1 MAFVV
6 TYHSLAKNNI
16 RNLYGG
22 LPEQIKLRTMVPPSA
37 MTASKRIREQYR
49 RRGPTERFL
58 DERYYEF
65 DHRHGIRVP
74 RAPAFRQLSATEVDE
89 MVVRLSQPT
98 VSKRRRPSDICER
111 EVRRSFVEGC
121 WKCRAASARS
131 ARSQQQVDEIT
142 SRVSLPT
149 VTASVR
155 NSLRAERAYSA
166 KSVRQVCSKC
176 TPSERFAREFSMYDV

>member
-121 WKCRAASARS
+121 WKSSARS

-142 SRVSLPT
+142 SRVSLST

-166 KSVRQVCSKC
+166 KSVRQVCNKC
-176 TPSERFAREFSMYDV
+176 APSERFAREFSMYDV